1 MIKKSPEI
9 SFDGRSELVVAPI
22 VEDPNCRK
30 IGNYSFNVRFC
41 LGEGSYGLF
50 YILASELTLILFY
63 FIF

>member
-30 IGNYSFNVRFC
+30 IGNYNFNVRFC

-50 YILASELTLILFY
+50 YNLAS
-63 FIF
+63 